1 MTASITAHQ
10 TAPAVRLHPARA
22 RGVDLLVMRLSVAAL
37 RWARRRADR
46 TVPAREHVLAMREAH
61 EATRRREHAF
71 ATRAE
76 SPRY

>member
-10 TAPAVRLHPARA
+10 TAPGHRVTHARA
-22 RGVDLLVMRLSVAAL
+22 RGLDLLVMRASVATL

-46 TVPAREHVLAMREAH
+46 ATPARERAIALRDVH

>member
-1 MTASITAHQ
+1 MTASMTAHQ
-10 TAPAVRLHPARA
+10 TAPAVRPHPSRA

-46 TVPAREHVLAMREAH
+46 AIPVREHIIAVRDTH
-61 EATRRREHAF
+61 EATRVREHSF

-76 SPRY
+76 APRY